1 MFKVIS
7 KIILVLWLSFGLI
20 AGGVSAND
28 VTKDKD
34 YECAKYAV
42 NKSSKRWDIESKNP
56 SSKVNQLCLW
66 SYDYYKD
73 AAKRLKIK
81 GKNKTGEMPMWMSDD
96 EALDILESDIGMSLI
111 DIKDKKMSWYDAIDY
126 CLKNNQLLPSL
137 EQIKVHKGTFD
148 QYLKHRKISALKK
161 FGRPINEDNMN
172 WVSKNISSLS
182 FFRGKFPNK
191 LYVID
196 EKDAVAY
203 MHNSG
208 GVIKVGSRGSNAMYD
223 LACFNSTVE
232 KVSKFK
238 DLHQKNKKAF
248 IEKEEKLR
256 KKYYTETAID
266 YLQMVVENKDNLNE
280 LNKYHNGVGVY
291 VGSVKARFKYGTKQ
305 TLFGS
310 KNIFYSDIYYFKDTR
325 LEVSDNIFTWAIKA
339 DAGSRSGYQKRI
351 SGKLGSSSKGLTG
364 KGFNDLIEYIKKSK
378 IFKALHSQKAVEEDY
393 KVIVSGS
400 FEGKQGNNHL
410 LSIEIGSTYMQVF
423 IY

>member
-161 FGRPINEDNMN
+161 FGRPINE
-172 WVSKNISSLS
+172 
-182 FFRGKFPNK
+182 P
-191 LYVID
+191 
-196 EKDAVAY
+196 E
-203 MHNSG
+203 
-208 GVIKVGSRGSNAMYD
+208 
-223 LACFNSTVE
+223 
-232 KVSKFK
+232 FK
-238 DLHQKNKKAF
+238 
-248 IEKEEKLR
+248 
-256 KKYYTETAID
+256 
-266 YLQMVVENKDNLNE
+266 
-280 LNKYHNGVGVY
+280 
-291 VGSVKARFKYGTKQ
+291 
-305 TLFGS
+305 
-310 KNIFYSDIYYFKDTR
+310 
-325 LEVSDNIFTWAIKA
+325 
-339 DAGSRSGYQKRI
+339 
-351 SGKLGSSSKGLTG
+351 
-364 KGFNDLIEYIKKSK
+364 
-378 IFKALHSQKAVEEDY
+378 
-393 KVIVSGS
+393 
-400 FEGKQGNNHL
+400 
-410 LSIEIGSTYMQVF
+410 
-423 IY
+423 